1 MKVKYIAASHE
12 DLPTGAVREVLSIE
26 GGFYRIMTE
35 PDETHLFPP
44 ELFDVIDESSTMD
57 MVKYVGLLDRQ
68 VTVICK
74 DGIKVTGVWIDW
86 TSEQDNEPDPE
97 SITLSCAD
105 SSLIEF
111 YVCEIREIGASP

>member
-1 MKVKYIAASHE
+1 MKVKYIGVSRA
-12 DLPTGAVREVLSIE
+12 DLPMGAVREVLSIE

-44 ELFDVIDESSTMD
+44 ESFDVIDESDTID
-57 MVKYVGLLDRQ
+57 MAKYVGLLDRQ

-86 TSEQDNEPDPE
+86 TSEQDNEPDSE
-97 SITLSCAD
+97 SITISCAD
-105 SSLIEF
+105 GGLIEI
-111 YVCEIREIGASP
+111 YVCEVRKIGTSP

>member
-1 MKVKYIAASHE
+1 MKVKYIGVSIE
-12 DLPTGAVREVLSIE
+12 DLPMGAVREVLSIE
-26 GGFYRIMTE
+26 GDFYRIMTE
-35 PDETHLFPP
+35 PDETHLFLP

-57 MVKYVGLLDRQ
+57 MAKYVGLLDRQ

-105 SSLIEF
+105 SSLIEI